1 MSLHFLTIF
10 FQSLTFALYLT
21 KPFFPECDPP
31 DDALRLIAAACL
43 CFLCFINCYSVK
55 WATVVQDYFTYAKVF
70 ALLIII
76 GTGLYMLVFN
86 GKTANFNWQ
95 GTETDITVIGK
106 IDFLSLSAVF
116 TLFVD
121 IADFEALPF
130 NYIFLT
136 ITKSYYESIHCKSF
150 WLNDLLITCF
160 TSLEFRIYE
169 FFFAKSL
176 FFCKAKF
183 FNCGQNRSKRGNI
196 DNCFL

>member
-1 MSLHFLTIF
+1 MTGF
-10 FQSLTFALYLT
+10 FWENKRKYFTHI
-21 KPFFPECDPP
+21 P
-31 DDALRLIAAACL
+31 DL
-43 CFLCFINCYSVK
+43 SVK

-121 IADFEALPF
+121 IADFEALQF
-130 NYIFLT
+130 NYYVPTYIF
-136 ITKSYYESIHCKSF
+136 
-150 WLNDLLITCF
+150 
-160 TSLEFRIYE
+160 
-169 FFFAKSL
+169 
-176 FFCKAKF
+176 
-183 FNCGQNRSKRGNI
+183 
-196 DNCFL
+196 

>member
-1 MSLHFLTIF
+1 M
-10 FQSLTFALYLT
+10 
-21 KPFFPECDPP
+21 
-31 DDALRLIAAACL
+31 
-43 CFLCFINCYSVK
+43 
-55 WATVVQDYFTYAKVF
+55 VQDYFTYAKVF

-150 WLNDLLITCF
+150 
-160 TSLEFRIYE
+160 
-169 FFFAKSL
+169 
-176 FFCKAKF
+176 
-183 FNCGQNRSKRGNI
+183 
-196 DNCFL
+196 

>member
-1 MSLHFLTIF
+1 M
-10 FQSLTFALYLT
+10 TFALYLT

-121 IADFEALPF
+121 IADFEALQF
-130 NYIFLT
+130 NYIF
-136 ITKSYYESIHCKSF
+136 
-150 WLNDLLITCF
+150 
-160 TSLEFRIYE
+160 
-169 FFFAKSL
+169 
-176 FFCKAKF
+176 
-183 FNCGQNRSKRGNI
+183 
-196 DNCFL
+196 

>member
-1 MSLHFLTIF
+1 MSQFSLVTGF
-10 FQSLTFALYLT
+10 FWENERKYFTHI
-21 KPFFPECDPP
+21 P
-31 DDALRLIAAACL
+31 DL
-43 CFLCFINCYSVK
+43 SVK

-116 TLFVD
+116 TIFV
-121 IADFEALPF
+121 DFEALQYF
-130 NYIFLT
+130 WT

-150 WLNDLLITCF
+150 WLNDHAHHMFHESRILNLRIF
-160 TSLEFRIYE
+160 FRQI
-169 FFFAKSL
+169 FVFLQGKIFQL
-176 FFCKAKF
+176 
-183 FNCGQNRSKRGNI
+183 RSK
-196 DNCFL
+196 

>member
-1 MSLHFLTIF
+1 M
-10 FQSLTFALYLT
+10 TFALYLT

-76 GTGLYMLVFN
+76 GTGLYMLVFQ

-116 TLFVD
+116 TLFRRHC
-121 IADFEALPF
+121 IADFEALQI
-130 NYIFLT
+130 NYIP
-136 ITKSYYESIHCKSF
+136 I
-150 WLNDLLITCF
+150 
-160 TSLEFRIYE
+160 
-169 FFFAKSL
+169 
-176 FFCKAKF
+176 F
-183 FNCGQNRSKRGNI
+183 FNNNEKLLSKYS
-196 DNCFL
+196 F